1 MDLKGNEHTVVFNTE
16 SAWHFLTNKV
26 YRDYV
31 SDCHNI
37 AIDGVGLKFA
47 LKLRGCRVERF
58 HGPDLCQSLINN
70 SGVSGDNILLVGGHQ
85 SNYTLV
91 ERKIADGF
99 FPLPFIKGANDYQSL
114 GDDLKR
120 FTASFSGRKVL
131 LISLGLPKQ
140 EIFCLWLLKTL
151 RSDSSIDCD
160 EIIIIPVGAAL
171 DFLSGHKKRGGILWQ
186 QFGLEWLPSAFQ
198 GAENVSTNIKVT
210 YCDAPVIN

>member
-1 MDLKGNEHTVVFNTE
+1 MVNPNLREIEKAVLNNQHNSTKKLWAMQILASGNIDAEQALKDPLLKNFDGILYATTQKNRIINFSDQSRNILSPRNLLDLKGNEHTVVFNTE

-99 FPLPFIKGANDYQSL
+99 FPLPFY
-114 GDDLKR
+114 
-120 FTASFSGRKVL
+120 
-131 LISLGLPKQ
+131 
-140 EIFCLWLLKTL
+140 
-151 RSDSSIDCD
+151 
-160 EIIIIPVGAAL
+160 
-171 DFLSGHKKRGGILWQ
+171 
-186 QFGLEWLPSAFQ
+186 
-198 GAENVSTNIKVT
+198 
-210 YCDAPVIN
+210 